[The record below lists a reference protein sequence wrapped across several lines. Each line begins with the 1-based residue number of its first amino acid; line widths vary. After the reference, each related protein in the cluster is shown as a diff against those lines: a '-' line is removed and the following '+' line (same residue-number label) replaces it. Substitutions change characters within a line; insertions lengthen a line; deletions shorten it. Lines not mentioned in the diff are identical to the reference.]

1 VAREEEKTLFE
12 IGKKWWGE
20 WGEKE
25 KIDNRP
31 PELKVFNPLQAR
43 CRDVLL
49 VMTPELAGKQL
60 MVMEMYASEIR
71 VGKEVFPFMDYDVH
85 DEATDTRVV
94 VRIQKKDGTTPDVV
108 DFDIIVLSKDY
119 EMGYDEELHKRIL
132 PGGILE
138 ENEDGKIVATYTR
151 LNGAKQSYAVQTTV
165 FAFDGSTKQESV
177 ETWDFGRDTEDGVEF
192 YFVEMNDETKMFQMF
207 RGRALSSMDDV
218 MPLRNKVTA

>member
-1 VAREEEKTLFE
+1 MAKEEGKTPFE
-12 IGKKWWGE
+12 IGRDWWNERNNKKV
-20 WGEKE
+20 K
-25 KIDNRP
+25 RP

-119 EMGYDEELHKRIL
+119 EMGYDKTALRQML
-132 PGGILE
+132 L
-138 ENEDGKIVATYTR
+138 T
-151 LNGAKQSYAVQTTV
+151 LMGA
-165 FAFDGSTKQESV
+165 
-177 ETWDFGRDTEDGVEF
+177 
-192 YFVEMNDETKMFQMF
+192 
-207 RGRALSSMDDV
+207 
-218 MPLRNKVTA
+218 RNRNR